1 LRRTRMLRTTS
12 ILAATLLTACP
23 QKYSIVLESP
33 GSSGDPSFRFRSGF
47 FGNGGAAV
55 TGIEVRR
62 CSTDGS
68 DSGAVMWAVSY
79 PDRADVKS
87 VHYGHTPE
95 GSSTVTK
102 PSRLGVGCYVVQ
114 DPPDRKPL
122 LFHVKAS
129 GQAE

>member
-1 LRRTRMLRTTS
+1 MRCIRVLRTTL

-33 GSSGDPSFRFRSGF
+33 GSSGDPSFRFKSGV
-47 FGNGGAAV
+47 FGNGGAAL

-62 CSTDGS
+62 CSSDGS

-79 PDRADVKS
+79 PDRADVKA
-87 VHYGHTPE
+87 VHYGRAPE
-95 GSSTVTK
+95 GSSTVTT
-102 PSRLGVGCYVVQ
+102 PSRLDVGCYVVQ
-114 DPPDRKPL
+114 DPLDRKPL
-122 LFHVKAS
+122 LFYVKAS